1 MVSGNYKR
9 YDRYIS
15 KKTTGRNDVTPVFS
29 EPELFGDLISD
40 LVRPFAKSS
49 FDKVV
54 CLDSLGFILGGAIA
68 LRLKKG
74 LVVVRKGGKLPY
86 DEKFLVREEF
96 SDYTNQKKIFE
107 MHKDSIKKGD
117 GVLIVDEWIETGAQI
132 KATIKLV
139 ERLGGVVVG
148 IAAINAERRP
158 ETDVLFKKY
167 NCKALNTQIGGR

>member
-1 MVSGNYKR
+1 MISGNYKR
-9 YDRYIS
+9 YDRFIS

-74 LVVVRKGGKLPY
+74 LVVARKGGKLPY
-86 DEKFLVREEF
+86 DKKSLVSESF
-96 SDYTNQKKIFE
+96 TDYTNQEKILE
-107 MHKDSIKKGD
+107 MRKGSIKKGD
-117 GVLIVDEWIETGAQI
+117 RVLIVDEWIETGAQI

-139 ERLGGVVVG
+139 ERLGGAVVG
-148 IAAINAERRP
+148 IAAINADRRP
-158 ETDVLFKKY
+158 ETEILFKKY
-167 NCKALNTQIGGR
+167 NCKALNTHIGGR

>member
-1 MVSGNYKR
+1 MVSSHYKR
-9 YDRYIS
+9 YDRFIS

-29 EPELFGDLISD
+29 EPALFGDLISD
-40 LVRPFAKSS
+40 LIRPFKDAS
-49 FDKVV
+49 FDKIV

-86 DEKFLVREEF
+86 DEKFLVREGF
-96 SDYTNQKKIFE
+96 TDYTNQKKSFE
-107 MHKDSIKKGD
+107 MHKDSIKKGE

-148 IAAINAERRP
+148 IAAINADKRP
-158 ETDVLFKKY
+158 ETEILFKKY
-167 NCKALNTQIGGR
+167 NCKALNTHIGGR